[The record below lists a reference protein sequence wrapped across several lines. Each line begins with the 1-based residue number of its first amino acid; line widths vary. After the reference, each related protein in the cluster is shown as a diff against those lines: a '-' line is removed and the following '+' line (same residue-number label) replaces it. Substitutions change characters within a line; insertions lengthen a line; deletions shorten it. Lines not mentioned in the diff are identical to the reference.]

1 MKFDNED
8 CYNYITINET
18 DNPVIPSSDA
28 TIILMME
35 GSERF
40 KYDPF
45 ILSLSKKTIIQY
57 NKGYKNCVKDE
68 EITSTTSDI
77 THSYFTAFYYA
88 KDYDNV
94 IILEEDAEIY
104 SKDLNEFNNV
114 NNFIKE
120 EDFNVF
126 TFGSSGIFKS
136 YKPKLYNNNIYK
148 LTGYTFAQA
157 QLFSKKARQKLY
169 KTIKENKYQGDID
182 VDYIEKLE
190 QLYSYKNPLIV
201 QLFPDTENKSNWGK
215 GIGFGKVMGYICIQ
229 PMKVFLL
236 LTKLDKNTSGWKHIY
251 RYNHYKLYIDY
262 FIGILGIYALYKI
275 GNWAYPKLKMK
286 MKKLKFKNK
295 IYRK

>member
-35 GSERF
+35 GSDRF

-68 EITSTTSDI
+68 AITATTSDL

-88 KDYDNV
+88 KDYNNV

-126 TFGSSGIFKS
+126 TFGSSGIFTS
-136 YKPKLYNNNIYK
+136 YKPKIYNNNIYK
-148 LTGYTFAQA
+148 LTGYTFSQA
-157 QLFSKKARQKLY
+157 QIFSKKARQELY
-169 KTIKENKYQGDID
+169 KIIKNNKYQGDID
-182 VDYIEKLE
+182 ETYIKKLD
-190 QLYSYKNPLIV
+190 QLYCYKNPLIV
-201 QLFPDTENKSNWGK
+201 QIFPDTENKTNWGK
-215 GIGFGKVMGYICIQ
+215 NNSSSFNSGVIGSIGTK
-229 PMKVFLL
+229 PMKLL
-236 LTKLDKNTSGWKHIY
+236 LLLCRLDRDIHGWKYIY
-251 RYNHYKLYIDY
+251 IHNKYGWLLNYL
-262 FIGILGIYALYKI
+262 FIILGIHILFKI
-275 GNWAYPKLKMK
+275 YNWVYPK